1 MHLFS
6 VRRAQTAGVVQR
18 HASLWLVLANSPE
31 EALEV
36 VKADGQADPTW
47 HLEVG
52 QSAPTSAKGAPRIVE
67 LLGVTGETQGS
78 SEERTGSLRKGVFQI
93 PPTQGQNSGERSESL
108 SLLPVPFR
116 RTTLH
121 LRDQPSSLKRKP

>member
-18 HASLWLVLANSPE
+18 HASLWLVLANNPE

-36 VKADGQADPTW
+36 VKVDGQADPTW
-47 HLEVG
+47 HLEIG
-52 QSAPTSAKGAPRIVE
+52 QSAPTSAKGGPRIVE
-67 LLGVTGETQGS
+67 LLGVTGETQGN
-78 SEERTGSLRKGVFQI
+78 SEERTGSLRKGVFHI
-93 PPTQGQNSGERSESL
+93 PPTQGQNSEARSEP
-108 SLLPVPFR
+108 LLPVPFR

-121 LRDQPSSLKRKP
+121 LR